1 MPQPSVGRLIPL
13 PERDGAPE
21 RGATPHDVQRSPT
34 SRSGSFWRRSRKPL
48 IAILLLAAAVVA
60 LRLTVLAPDPVRV
73 KVAPVARGAVEETIT
88 NTRAGTVKTRRR
100 ARLSPETG
108 GRVIALPHR
117 KGDQVEQ
124 GALLVQ
130 LDSSIQKA
138 QVDLAREDVRA
149 AAAKAEEACLAAQLA
164 ATEHRRGL
172 ELRKSGIASEQSV
185 DRLAS
190 EHDRAEAACR
200 AAAATLDQAKAQQ
213 RLSGADRA
221 RTDLRAP
228 FAGIV
233 AEVNTELGEWITP
246 APPGIPIPPV
256 VEILDPASLYISAPI
271 DEMDAERVKVG
282 QEVRISVDSRRGEHF
297 SGRLVRVAPY
307 VQDVLQQNRTVE
319 VEAELDDS
327 QVAANVLPGTS
338 ADVEVILSRRKDVLQ
353 ISTAAI
359 AQGESVLVVEGH
371 RLVERRVKTGLRNWR
386 STEILEGLAE
396 GERVVIARDSPEIK
410 AGARVV
416 VGGER

>member
-1 MPQPSVGRLIPL
+1 MSQPSVERLIPL
-13 PERDGAPE
+13 HERDATAE
-21 RGATPHDVQRSPT
+21 RGPRPNVVQRSRVT
-34 SRSGSFWRRSRKPL
+34 RANGFWKRWRKPAMAVAL
-48 IAILLLAAAVVA
+48 VVAAVVA
-60 LRLTVLAPDPVRV
+60 LRFTVLAPAPIQV
-73 KVAPVARGAVEETIT
+73 KVAAVARGAVEETIT

-117 KGDQVEQ
+117 KGDRVEG

-138 QVDLAREDVRA
+138 QVDLTREEVRA
-149 AAAKAEEACLAAQLA
+149 ASAKVEEVCLAAQLA
-164 ATEHRRGL
+164 ATEHSRGL
-172 ELRKSGIASEQSV
+172 ALRQSGIASEQSV

-190 EHDRAEAACR
+190 EHDRADAACR
-200 AAAATLDQAKAQQ
+200 AAAAALDQAKAQQ

-221 RTDLRAP
+221 RPDLRAP

-233 AEVNTELGEWITP
+233 AEISTELGEWITP

-256 VEILDPASLYISAPI
+256 VEILDPTAIYISAPI

-282 QEVRISVDSRRGEHF
+282 QEVRISVDSRRGERY

-319 VEAELDDS
+319 VEAELDDR
-327 QVAANVLPGTS
+327 QVAANLLPGTS
-338 ADVEVILSRRKDVLQ
+338 ADVEVILSRRRDVVQ
-353 ISTAAI
+353 IPTAAI
-359 AQGESVLVVEGH
+359 SQGDLVLVVESR
-371 RLVERRVKTGLRNWR
+371 RLAERRVKLGLRNWR
-386 STEILEGLAE
+386 STEILDGLAE
-396 GERVVIARDSPEIK
+396 GDRVVIVRDSPDIK